1 MQRRMFRPEFK
12 LQCVL
17 DAISGCKSPAQIC
30 REHNISESVLNKWR
44 HLFMER
50 APGIFDNGSSKV
62 SAESQRILELE
73 RLVGKLT
80 LELEVSKK
88 LSSYFPSQ

>member
-1 MQRRMFRPEFK
+1 MQRRKFKPEFK

-17 DAISGCKSPAQIC
+17 DAISGRKSPAQIC

-50 APGIFDNGSSKV
+50 AAGIFENGSSKM
-62 SAESQRILELE
+62 SAESQRVSELE

-80 LELEVSKK
+80 LELEASKK